1 MEVKCDYGFVWFED
15 FEKKK
20 ESQWAQEREIRV
32 I

>member
-1 MEVKCDYGFVWFED
+1 MEVQCDSGFVWFEE

-20 ESQWAQEREIRV
+20 EGQWAKETKIKA